1 MRNLLLSF
9 IALFFLTQCN
19 KTNDLPPAPVALNGL
34 SVAVNIAAE
43 YQDMDGFGASDAWRC
58 QFVGKNWP
66 VDKRDQ
72 IADLLFSQEDDASGN
87 PKGIGLSI
95 WRFNIGAGSSEQGS
109 ASNITDMWR
118 RAECFLNAD
127 GSYDWTKQAGQQWF
141 MQAAKKRGVEKLL
154 GFTNSA
160 PVHLTS
166 NGKAYSPTG
175 FHYNIKDGYMDKY
188 ADFLATVAEHF
199 KNANLNLDY
208 ISPFN
213 EPQWGWDAP
222 SGTTSQEGSPA
233 SNGDMAQLSKLLSAK
248 ITSKGLNSKI
258 AIGEAGAISY
268 MYETK
273 DADRGN
279 QIYNFFNAASPNYI
293 GNQANVEKLISSHS
307 YWSVWPVSSMV
318 SSRQDLW
325 SKIQSTDPKLKY
337 WESEYCILENSNDD
351 MSGGATRDLSMKTA
365 LYVSRIIHYDLTI
378 ANASSW
384 QWWTA
389 LTTGNYKDGLVYL
402 DNGDNTGGGS
412 ESTYCMNDGYVRES
426 KLLWALGNYSR
437 FIRPGMKRIQASTS
451 FSPGADANSVMTSA
465 FKDPITKKL
474 VIVMVNNGYS
484 SKKIVFDFK
493 GLGLVNDELTAYETS
508 ASYSLK
514 KTGTFK
520 TADIQLSKPSSRWI
534 PVSSPEVR

>member
-1 MRNLLLSF
+1 LRKLLLSF
-9 IALFFLTQCN
+9 AALCLFSACSKN
-19 KTNDLPPAPVALNGL
+19 NDLPPAPVAT
-34 SVAVNIAAE
+34 SEMTITVNISAE

-58 QFVGKNWP
+58 QFVGANWP
-66 VDKRDQ
+66 VAKRDQ
-72 IADLLFSQEDDASGN
+72 IADLLFSQENDASGN

-95 WRFNIGAGSSEQGS
+95 WRFNIGAGSAEQGT
-109 ASNITDMWR
+109 ASNISDSWR

-199 KNANLNLDY
+199 KNENINLDY

-213 EPQWGWDAP
+213 EPQWNWD
-222 SGTTSQEGSPA
+222 GTGQEGSPA
-233 SNGDMAQLSKLLSAK
+233 ANTDMAQLSKLLSAK
-248 ITSKGLNSKI
+248 ITAKGLNTKI
-258 AIGEAGAISY
+258 ALGEAGAISY
-268 MYETK
+268 LYQTN

-279 QIYNFFNAASPNYI
+279 QVYNFFNSTSPNYI
-293 GNQANVEKLISSHS
+293 GSQPNVEKLISGHS

-337 WESEYCILENSNDD
+337 WESEYCILENSNED
-351 MSGGATRDLSMKTA
+351 MSGGQTRDLTMKTA

-402 DNGDNTGGGS
+402 DNGDNTGGGGDAN
-412 ESTYCMNDGYVRES
+412 YCMNDGYVRES
-426 KLLWALGNYSR
+426 KLMWALGNYSR
-437 FIRPGMKRIQASTS
+437 FIRPGMKRIQGSTS
-451 FSPGADANSVMTSA
+451 FSPGADANSIMTSA
-465 FKDPITKKL
+465 FKDPVSKKL
-474 VIVMVNNGYS
+474 VIVIVNNAYVT
-484 SKKIVFDFK
+484 KKVVFDFK
-493 GLGLVNDELTAYETS
+493 GNSLVNDELTAYETS
-508 ASYSLK
+508 ASNSLK

-520 TADIQLSKPSSRWI
+520 TADISI
-534 PVSSPEVR
+534 PEQSVVTLVGKYN